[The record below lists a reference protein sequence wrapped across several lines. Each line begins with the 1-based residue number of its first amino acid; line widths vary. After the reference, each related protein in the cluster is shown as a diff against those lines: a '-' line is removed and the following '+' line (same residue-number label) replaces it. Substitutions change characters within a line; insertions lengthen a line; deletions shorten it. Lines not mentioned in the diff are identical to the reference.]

1 MAWWEVESQMIWS
14 EPSPEPEF
22 VEEESSRR
30 RLEDRQDRR
39 MTSRR
44 RLVCNLIVSGLIN
57 EVAMSLNSI
66 TLMITLSAHT
76 R

>member
-1 MAWWEVESQMIWS
+1 MAWWEIESQLIWS
-14 EPSPEPEF
+14 DSSPEPEF

-57 EVAMSLNSI
+57 GSSYVFELDYFNDNLEC
-66 TLMITLSAHT
+66 TH
-76 R
+76 

>member
-1 MAWWEVESQMIWS
+1 MAWWEVESWMIWS

-39 MTSRR
+39 MPSRR
-44 RLVCNLIVSGLIN
+44 RLVCNQIVSEII
-57 EVAMSLNSI
+57 S
-66 TLMITLSAHT
+66 
-76 R
+76 